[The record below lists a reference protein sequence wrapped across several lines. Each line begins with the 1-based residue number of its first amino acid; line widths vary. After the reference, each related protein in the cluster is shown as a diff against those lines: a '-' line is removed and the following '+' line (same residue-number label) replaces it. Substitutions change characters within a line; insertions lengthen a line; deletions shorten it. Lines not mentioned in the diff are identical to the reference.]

1 MEPKYIAFIKEFAE
15 IHLKTF
21 KRVKKEMYKNEWS
34 QDCEKLFR
42 ETRSGIVYIAENN
55 LLEPQMTFS
64 PLKRT
69 FKPEQEPIREEIN
82 KLVTDIFAE
91 WRRLN

>member
-1 MEPKYIAFIKEFAE
+1 MEQNDIAFIKAFTE

-21 KRVKKEMYKNEWS
+21 EMVKKEMFKNEWS

-42 ETRSGIVYIAENN
+42 ETRSGIIYIAENN

-64 PLKRT
+64 PLTRT
-69 FKPEQEPIREEIN
+69 FKKEQEQTRIEIEEMIKN
-82 KLVTDIFAE
+82 IFAE